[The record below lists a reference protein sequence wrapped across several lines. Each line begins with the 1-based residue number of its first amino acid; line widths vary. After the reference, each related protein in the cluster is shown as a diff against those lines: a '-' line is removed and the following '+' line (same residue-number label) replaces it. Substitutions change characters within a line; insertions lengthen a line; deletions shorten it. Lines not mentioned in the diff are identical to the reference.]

1 MARLG
6 FLRRN
11 ENWLK
16 MYERFEDDRDRSGV
30 WHPHKGSDIPMSGN
44 PRVWPIFPLEN
55 FTAGSVK
62 GTPAAWA
69 DVTFRIGLIGKLI
82 GREIELI

>member
-1 MARLG
+1 M
-6 FLRRN
+6 
-11 ENWLK
+11 
-16 MYERFEDDRDRSGV
+16 
-30 WHPHKGSDIPMSGN
+30 
-44 PRVWPIFPLEN
+44 FPLEN